1 MAGGTAPGHLGDLL
15 ADGSARGDVVGV
27 AMRVED
33 LGTVN
38 GTIAVGFIGD
48 VTVLWLINDG

>member
-38 GTIAVGFIGD
+38 GQRNYSCWVYRGCYSFM
-48 VTVLWLINDG
+48 VNK